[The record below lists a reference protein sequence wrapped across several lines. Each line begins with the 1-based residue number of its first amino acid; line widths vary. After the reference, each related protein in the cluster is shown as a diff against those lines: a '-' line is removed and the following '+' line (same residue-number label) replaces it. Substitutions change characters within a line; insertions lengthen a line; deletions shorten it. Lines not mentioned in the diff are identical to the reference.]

1 MVTQEKT
8 TLEKPLQMASGQQKT
23 KPSNLEFVILM
34 SLMMSLLALSID
46 AMLPALPQIG
56 SDLDVGS
63 PNSRQLVI
71 SIIFLGLAFGQ
82 LFFGPLSD
90 TIGRKPAIYA
100 GYALF
105 FAGALL
111 SLFAN
116 SFPVMLFG
124 RLLQGFGLSAPRAV
138 TLALVRDRF
147 EGRSMA
153 QIMSFII
160 TIIVLVPMIAPSL
173 GQVVLLYSG
182 WRAIFG
188 SIILLAGSTLAWF
201 VLRIPE
207 TLSPEN
213 RAPFSFHRIVT
224 ATREILK
231 IRAAL
236 GYTVSAGLI
245 SGAFIGYLNS
255 SQQILQEQF
264 ALGDLFPLFFA
275 VFALSIGV
283 ATILNTRLVIRLGM
297 RFLVSWSLLII
308 FGLSLIALLV
318 ALLAAGQPPLSIF
331 VIYIML
337 VFFCIGLL
345 FGNQNSLAM
354 EPLGHMAGIGA
365 AVVGSLS
372 TLISMPLGT
381 IIGQSYNGTILP
393 LIIGMAVLA
402 GLAILVVRWA
412 ESKPQVG

>member
-1 MVTQEKT
+1 MTNPAQT
-8 TLEKPLQMASGQQKT
+8 ASLQQKSG
-23 KPSNLEFVILM
+23 PSNFEFILLM
-34 SLMMSLLALSID
+34 SMMMSLLALSID

-56 SDLDVGS
+56 RDLDVQN

-71 SIIFLGLAFGQ
+71 STIFLGLAFGQ

-105 FAGALL
+105 LIGAIISIFAT
-111 SLFAN
+111 
-116 SFPVMLFG
+116 SFPLMLFG
-124 RLLQGFGLSAPRAV
+124 RLLQGLGVSAPRAV
-138 TLALVRDRF
+138 SLALVRDRF

-160 TIIVLVPMIAPSL
+160 TFIVLVPMIAPSL
-173 GQVVLLYSG
+173 GQVILNFSG

-188 SIILLAGSTLAWF
+188 SFIILALLTLTWF
-201 VLRIPE
+201 TLRIPE
-207 TLSPEN
+207 TLSVEN
-213 RAPFSFHRIVT
+213 RAPFSIQRIVH

-231 IRAAL
+231 NRTAL
-236 GYTVSAGLI
+236 GYTISTGLI

-264 ALGDLFPLFFA
+264 ALGDLFPV
-275 VFALSIGV
+275 VFGTIACAIGV
-283 ATILNTRLVIRLGM
+283 ATILNSRLVVRFGM

-308 FGLSLIALLV
+308 FSLSLMALLV
-318 ALLAAGQPPLSIF
+318 FLVAAGQPSLGIF
-331 VIYIML
+331 MSYIML
-337 VFFCIGLL
+337 VFFFIGIL

-354 EPLGHMAGIGA
+354 QPLGHIAGIGA

-372 TLISMPLGT
+372 TLISFPLGT
-381 IIGQSYNGTILP
+381 IIGQSYNGTLLP
-393 LIIGMAVLA
+393 LIFGMVIMA
-402 GLAILVVRWA
+402 GLSILIVRWA
-412 ESKPQVG
+412 EAN